1 MKKKSNQVRGA
12 HARVEDPSERQP
24 RSYQDSQRVPQRSFT
39 AQRNTYSQGAFRN
52 VPQSGQFN
60 TAAFD
65 SIPSKK
71 NKSKAWKVVFVI
83 AVVVLI
89 CSVVALGAIVYQ
101 YWAQQKAYSDLETH
115 VSLSDNSN
123 VSLADLSVDWDALEN
138 INPDVVAWIY
148 IPGTPVNYPVV
159 KGNDNEE
166 YLHKAFD
173 GSTGWLASAGTVF
186 LDVNNQA
193 DLSDRNNAL
202 YGHNM
207 NDGSMFAALAQWENE
222 DEFNAHRDIYLLT
235 PKGNYRLKSFA
246 VVATT
251 GSDAIVQ
258 TGFGTEADYFN
269 YIQDK
274 FNRSVVEQKGTIL
287 SASDI
292 KQSLLLST
300 CEYTKTDG
308 RAVIFAAVVETT
320 VTNDPYVS
328 STTEGTTGINQ
339 EELSIVAEQYREA
352 A

>member
-1 MKKKSNQVRGA
+1 
-12 HARVEDPSERQP
+12 
-24 RSYQDSQRVPQRSFT
+24 
-39 AQRNTYSQGAFRN
+39 
-52 VPQSGQFN
+52 
-60 TAAFD
+60 
-65 SIPSKK
+65 
-71 NKSKAWKVVFVI
+71 
-83 AVVVLI
+83 
-89 CSVVALGAIVYQ
+89 
-101 YWAQQKAYSDLETH
+101 
-115 VSLSDNSN
+115 
-123 VSLADLSVDWDALEN
+123 
-138 INPDVVAWIY
+138 
-148 IPGTPVNYPVV
+148 
-159 KGNDNEE
+159 
-166 YLHKAFD
+166 
-173 GSTGWLASAGTVF
+173 
-186 LDVNNQA
+186 
-193 DLSDRNNAL
+193 
-202 YGHNM
+202 M